1 MSSGLKIGRGIIGL
15 IFLMVVGLLLQACGP
30 SMQTYRRD
38 ISNYSSMA
46 LLKLKVP
53 AGETK
58 KAETSYAVAFVAPSY
73 ETAMQEVMKSQMEAM
88 QAYKRALATAYGMQP
103 QQYTFQAYR
112 RMDAA
117 KFDYFDQVKKYFQ
130 TDLEQIL
137 LAKNIRVLGIFKT
150 HDEMTFDEK
159 KRATYTFTPE
169 ISITVDTKF
178 RSGSASPYVE
188 DGSIIVNGVIT
199 LTLRESIT
207 GEKLWVKRIEAE
219 PIQKPYRF
227 VAKYK
232 EPYRVEHTLGVMGV
246 SLSSGASEEKDD
258 TDQVL
263 AAALSEFYGALGDKL
278 WRHIDPEEWSKYLTQ
293 AEDVRRGKRY

>member
-1 MSSGLKIGRGIIGL
+1 MSYGLKIGKEKTGL
-15 IFLMVVGLLLQACGP
+15 FFLIVLVLLLQACGP
-30 SMQTYRRD
+30 SIQTYRRD
-38 ISNYSSMA
+38 ISTYTPMA
-46 LLKLKVP
+46 LLKLQVP
-53 AGETK
+53 SGGTK
-58 KAETSYAVAFVAPSY
+58 KAETPYMVAFVAPHY
-73 ETAMQEVMKSQMEAM
+73 ETAMNEVMKTQRESLQRYLKMMYGPGQGMEDY
-88 QAYKRALATAYGMQP
+88 AY
-103 QQYTFQAYR
+103 YR
-112 RMDAA
+112 RMDTA
-117 KFDYFDQVKKYFQ
+117 KLDYFDQTKKFLH
-130 TDLEQIL
+130 TDLEHML
-137 LAKNIRVLGIFKT
+137 LAKKVRVLGIFKT

-232 EPYRVEHTLGVMGV
+232 EPYRVEQTLGVMGV
-246 SLSSGASEEKDD
+246 SLSSGSGEERDD

-263 AAALSEFYGALGDKL
+263 AAALSEFYAALGDKL

>member
-1 MSSGLKIGRGIIGL
+1 MSKRLKIGRGIVGL

-30 SMQTYRRD
+30 AMQTYRRD

-53 AGETK
+53 SGETK
-58 KAETSYAVAFVAPSY
+58 KAETPYAVAFVAPSY

-88 QAYKRALATAYGMQP
+88 QEYKKAIARAYNMQP
-103 QQYTFQAYR
+103 QNYTYQAYR

-159 KRATYTFTPE
+159 KRSTYTFTPE
-169 ISITVDTKF
+169 ISISVDTRFK
-178 RSGSASPYVE
+178 SVSASPYVE
-188 DGSIIVNGVIT
+188 DGNIIVNGVIT

-232 EPYRVEHTLGVMGV
+232 EPYTVEQTLGVMGV
-246 SLSSGASEEKDD
+246 SITSGSIDERDD

-263 AAALSEFYGALGDKL
+263 AAALSEFYAALGDKL
-278 WRHIDPEEWSKYLTQ
+278 WRHIDPEEWGKYLTQ